1 MLHRKI
7 GLNVFVVPLILLVSV
22 SVLAASPSIQQ
33 APIVNEIVI
42 WRLADVQVV
51 NKGQTVVIPEGRLT
65 AGYTIEANATSQEGD
80 LVPEGKFQLTL
91 TAFSPRQDMP
101 GQRAGRWYIH
111 GNWTITD
118 VNASEEEANARHS
131 PAIIRGALLAD
142 LTFNPATDPGAFTA
156 WTRLP
161 MSPAG
166 GRWRKGEGTF
176 SVNERFEGDLF
187 LTLERWPGNQ

>member
-7 GLNVFVVPLILLVSV
+7 GLNVFVILLVLLV
-22 SVLAASPSIQQ
+22 SASALAASPLIQR
-33 APIVNEIVI
+33 APIINETVI
-42 WRLADVQVV
+42 WQLTDVQVV
-51 NKGQTVVIPEGRLT
+51 NRGQTVMIPEGRLT
-65 AGYTIEANATSQEGD
+65 TGYAVEATATSQEGS

-91 TAFSPRQDMP
+91 TAFSPRRDMP
-101 GQRAGRWYIH
+101 GQRAGRWYIQ
-111 GNWTITD
+111 GDWVITD

-131 PAIIRGALLAD
+131 PAIVKGALLAD
-142 LTFNPATDPGAFTA
+142 LTFNPATDPDAFTA
-156 WTRLP
+156 WTQLP

-187 LTLERWPGNQ
+187 LALERWPENQ